1 MTKANV
7 LENAFAYVR
16 GTIWEILAFVRE
28 LGEVCHLVGL
38 TSFIH
43 GKRMRNGLN
52 EPGEDFL
59 GTDVVPNR
67 TCPLRLLLNFF
78 GFPPFCSYHIPPCR
92 GERFSLQASY

>member
-1 MTKANV
+1 MYEVRFGKFSRLYAN
-7 LENAFAYVR
+7 LAKFAN
-16 GTIWEILAFVRE
+16 
-28 LGEVCHLVGL
+28 LVGL

-67 TCPLRLLLNFF
+67 TCPLRLLLNFLVF
-78 GFPPFCSYHIPPCR
+78 LLFAPFIFLLVEASGFLFKLPTEF
-92 GERFSLQASY
+92 